1 MKGSEKQIKW
11 AEDIKRGAMDTLTNK
26 LERMKNSKHKEYYK
40 ITIQVFEELKKEL
53 EECFEK
59 VDDAKV
65 IIENRAQFASD
76 RILKMASW
84 REERIRRG

>member
-11 AEDIKRGAMDTLTNK
+11 AEDIKKGAMDTLTNN
-26 LERMKNSKHKEYYK
+26 LERMKNSGHEEYYK

-65 IIENRAQFASD
+65 IIENRNKFASD
-76 RILKMASW
+76 TILKMASW